1 MAVVSDVSYGTGKAY
16 LVSGKDG
23 EEKEGKGV
31 KMLINSY
38 IFSLDMLEKIEPPTS
53 IPPGYGISVAY
64 ATLLDIVRSISLAIQ
79 GPSVVSFGD
88 FEGNRDL
95 I

>member
-1 MAVVSDVSYGTGKAY
+1 MYC
-16 LVSGKDG
+16 
-23 EEKEGKGV
+23 
-31 KMLINSY
+31 
-38 IFSLDMLEKIEPPTS
+38 SLEMLEKIEPPTS

-79 GPSVVSFGD
+79 GPSVVSIDIVRGF
-88 FEGNRDL
+88 

>member
-1 MAVVSDVSYGTGKAY
+1 
-16 LVSGKDG
+16 
-23 EEKEGKGV
+23 
-31 KMLINSY
+31 
-38 IFSLDMLEKIEPPTS
+38 MLEKIEPPTS

-95 I
+95 ICFERVAVREGYNPEVPV